1 LSFVISGCST
11 VEHLDEK
18 EKQTYAEFRVSQE
31 SFLSSDGKI
40 SYVDVGESD
49 KVILLLHGVP
59 SSSWLYRKMFDDLVD
74 DGYRVIAPDMLGFG
88 NSDSPDGYDVYAP
101 EQHAK
106 RILELMESL
115 DIDTWTHV
123 MHDAGGVWT
132 WALVDQAPNKFDNLI
147 ILNTIIFDEG
157 FNPPVRMDKGP
168 AAKLAMALYSK
179 PATSTTLLNQ
189 LFKEGL
195 EGNALTETSFVG
207 FQTPLLE
214 GKTKGMYQFF
224 TNTCNHLP
232 PYEATLK
239 KLDIPVAVI
248 WGNDDGILTWLQQ
261 SQHVMDI
268 LNIKPGDVHVIEA
281 GHFLQEEAPKQV
293 STHIIEF
300 LGNH

>member
-1 LSFVISGCST
+1 MSNTHSLSIRQFCLTLLVLLSFVISGCST
-11 VEHLDEK
+11 VEHLNEK

-132 WALVDQAPNKFDNLI
+132 WALVDQKRP
-147 ILNTIIFDEG
+147 
-157 FNPPVRMDKGP
+157 
-168 AAKLAMALYSK
+168 
-179 PATSTTLLNQ
+179 
-189 LFKEGL
+189 
-195 EGNALTETSFVG
+195 
-207 FQTPLLE
+207 
-214 GKTKGMYQFF
+214 KTKSQNIGDWLKLSFYL
-224 TNTCNHLP
+224 TLINVTATEGVNLHVVP
-232 PYEATLK
+232 PPTMTK
-239 KLDIPVAVI
+239 
-248 WGNDDGILTWLQQ
+248 
-261 SQHVMDI
+261 
-268 LNIKPGDVHVIEA
+268 
-281 GHFLQEEAPKQV
+281 
-293 STHIIEF
+293 
-300 LGNH
+300 